1 MNSLDVVLPEGR
13 YCGKIG
19 VMKNRVKIKGTLK
32 TYLQASLY
40 LGILMIFVTIAIWM
54 IEYRAGMLMAGFTAL
69 YLVIIGILMFK
80 NKPIIMNELV
90 SFATEYGQIQ
100 RKLLRELEL
109 PYVLLDDTGR
119 VMWTNKAF
127 EALVHKKKGYNK
139 SIATIFP
146 ELTLDKL
153 PGELDETTLDI
164 SFEEREFSVRCHKV
178 SLKDMA
184 ENSDIISSEGYD
196 GYLIAVYL
204 FDETAL
210 KLALRENDD
219 QSLAVALLYMDNYDE
234 ALESVEEVRR
244 SLLTAL
250 IDRKINKYIAT
261 YDGISKKIEKDKF
274 LIILRKKSVEA
285 LKENRFDIL
294 EEVKTVNIGNEM
306 AMTISIGVGLDGLTY
321 LQNYEYARTA
331 IDLALGRGGDQAVVK
346 TTDQITYYGGKSQ
359 SVEKNTR
366 VKARVKAH
374 ALGEIIASKDRVLVM
389 GHRNGDVDSFGAAVG
404 IYRIAKTLDRKA
416 HIVLDDVT
424 TSIQPLRELFYGEE
438 YEEDMIISGEEAM
451 DLAGGSS
458 VLVVV
463 DVNKPSITE
472 CPELLRM
479 CKSIVVLDHHRQG
492 TETIEN
498 ATLSYVEP
506 YASSAC
512 EMVTEILQYVS
523 DGIRIPPLEADC
535 MYSGMM
541 IDTNNFMTKTGVR
554 TFEAA
559 AYLRRAGADVTR
571 VRKLFRDD
579 VSEYKAKADC
589 VRRAEVYRGS
599 YALSKCEP
607 GPEVA
612 SPTII
617 GAQAAN
623 EMLGIKGIKAS
634 FVFTEYQGLINISAR
649 SIDEANVQVVME
661 RLGGGGHMNSAA
673 CQLEGIS
680 VEDAMSK
687 LKEVIDKMIE
697 EGELA

>member
-1 MNSLDVVLPEGR
+1 
-13 YCGKIG
+13 
-19 VMKNRVKIKGTLK
+19 
-32 TYLQASLY
+32 
-40 LGILMIFVTIAIWM
+40 MIFVTIAVWM

-69 YLVIIGILMFK
+69 YLLIIGILMLK

-109 PYVLLDDTGR
+109 PYVLLDDTGK

-127 EALVHKKKGYNK
+127 EALSHKKKGYNK
-139 SIATIFP
+139 SISTIFP

-153 PGELDETTLDI
+153 PGEADETTLDI
-164 SFEEREFSVRCHKV
+164 SFEEREFSARCHKV

-184 ENSDIISSEGYD
+184 ENSDIISSEGYN
-196 GYLIAVYL
+196 GYLIAVYF

-250 IDRKINKYIAT
+250 IERKINKYIAT
-261 YDGISKKIEKDKF
+261 YDGIAKKIEKDKF
-274 LIILRKKSVEA
+274 LIILRKKAVEA

-306 AMTISIGVGLDGLTY
+306 AVTISIGVGLDGLTY
-321 LQNYEYARTA
+321 SQNYEFARTA

-416 HIVLDDVT
+416 HIVLNDVT
-424 TSIQPLRELFYGEE
+424 TSIQPIRGLFDGEE
-438 YEEDMIISGEEAM
+438 YEDDMIVDGEQAM
-451 DLAGGSS
+451 SLAGGSS

-498 ATLSYVEP
+498 ATLSYIEP

-512 EMVTEILQYVS
+512 EMVTEIMQYIS
-523 DGIRIPPLEADC
+523 DGIKIRTDEADC
-535 MYSGMM
+535 LYSGMM

-579 VSEYKAKADC
+579 VYEYKAKADC

-599 YALSKCEP
+599 YAISKCEP
-607 GPEVA
+607 GPEVV
-612 SPTII
+612 SPTVI

-634 FVFTEYQGLINISAR
+634 FVFTEYQGLINLSAR

-661 RLGGGGHMNSAA
+661 RLGGGGHMNVAA
-673 CQLEGIS
+673 CQFEGVA
-680 VEDAMSK
+680 VEDAMNR

-697 EGELA
+697 EGELS